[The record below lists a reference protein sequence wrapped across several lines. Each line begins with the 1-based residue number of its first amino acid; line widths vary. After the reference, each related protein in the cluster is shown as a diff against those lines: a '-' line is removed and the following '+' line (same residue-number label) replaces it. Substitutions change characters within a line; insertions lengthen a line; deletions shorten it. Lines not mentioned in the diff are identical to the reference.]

1 VPAVQTDT
9 CTTARAST
17 VARADLRRVARLSY
31 FLTEPDIE
39 MPSALT
45 GKSNG
50 ERVTASPVDY
60 RRSGAG
66 QCRSSVSE
74 VRGGA
79 PAKDEND
86 FGAFLREKPPLVNRV
101 IKC

>member
-1 VPAVQTDT
+1 MESGLLPPQ
-9 CTTARAST
+9 ST
-17 VARADLRRVARLSY
+17 IGGL
-31 FLTEPDIE
+31 
-39 MPSALT
+39 
-45 GKSNG
+45 
-50 ERVTASPVDY
+50 
-60 RRSGAG
+60 G